1 MISIRRA
8 TLADALRIAELSGTL
23 GYPIDPGTLHARL
36 SRLLASEAD
45 LVVVAI
51 PPSGDLA
58 GWIHGTDREFLETGR
73 HGEIVGLVVDAA
85 QRGLGVGRALVDAVE
100 SWARTR
106 GLDRVVVRSNV
117 VRLESHP
124 FYERIGYKRI
134 KTQHVYRKG
143 LNTNTIMPD
152 HE

>member
-1 MISIRRA
+1 
-8 TLADALRIAELSGTL
+8 
-23 GYPIDPGTLHARL
+23 
-36 SRLLASEAD
+36 
-45 LVVVAI
+45 
-51 PPSGDLA
+51 
-58 GWIHGTDREFLETGR
+58 
-73 HGEIVGLVVDAA
+73 VVDAA